1 MTTVSPRSCD
11 PHPPRGAH
19 LALGLSFVLPSSLAM
34 SPKASST
41 TFESCWR
48 SGSPPS
54 RHAYP
59 SECTRVRLGWS
70 VGGAVQKDSH
80 PRCIQ
85 TTPSERPARRD
96 STALG
101 TPVIWCSARLIR
113 GGASAAV
120 CRSTVLYPIH
130 HGRYIFGVALL
141 HTVSRAAIPLP
152 FLPFGHSSALKRGE
166 AIHR

>member
-11 PHPPRGAH
+11 PHPPRGRH
-19 LALGLSFVLPSSLAM
+19 LALELSFVQPSSLAM

-48 SGSPPS
+48 SGPSPS

-101 TPVIWCSARLIR
+101 KPVIWCFCTLDPW
-113 GGASAAV
+113 
-120 CRSTVLYPIH
+120 RSERSGLQVN
-130 HGRYIFGVALL
+130 G
-141 HTVSRAAIPLP
+141 AIPNTSWSVYIWRRLATYGIAHCHT
-152 FLPFGHSSALKRGE
+152 LALSPLW
-166 AIHR
+166 A